1 MEDSVLIDLFFCR
14 SQDAI
19 TKTAKKYGRLCY
31 GISYNVVGV
40 HEDAE
45 ECVNDSY
52 LALWDTIPPNRPESF
67 VAYLSKIVR
76 NISLKK
82 LRSNRSQ
89 KRSGQENVCAIDELD
104 EILGGANSLEDEV
117 DAKALSLCIDR
128 FLRDLV
134 PALRIAFMERY
145 FFGDSVKQIAK
156 NLGKSEGAVKMIL
169 LRTREKLREC
179 LIKEGFLNEEGK
191 S

>member
-19 TKTAKKYGRLCY
+19 DKTAKKYGRLCH

-52 LALWDTIPPNRPESF
+52 LALWNTIPPNRPESF

-76 NISLKK
+76 NISLKR
-82 LRSNRSQ
+82 LRSSNFQ
-89 KRSGQENVCAIDELD
+89 KRIGQENVCALDELD
-104 EILGGANSLEDEV
+104 EILGGTHSLEDEV
-117 DAKALSLCIDR
+117 DAKALSACIDS
-128 FLRDLV
+128 FLRDLAPV
-134 PALRIAFMERY
+134 LRIAFMERY
-145 FFGDSVKQIAK
+145 FFGDSVKSIAA
-156 NLGKSEGAVKMIL
+156 NLGKSEGAVKMML
-169 LRTREKLREC
+169 LRTREKLRAC
-179 LIKEGFLNEEGK
+179 LIEEGFLNEEGT